1 MDISI
6 IPDYITT
13 KEDVVTWLHRHGHGD
28 YEAQLM
34 AAKWDEGIPLPASI
48 LGIPKTL
55 EETKKTKVS
64 AAPIKKVV
72 VAPVKKI

>member
-1 MDISI
+1 MDISV

-13 KEDVVTWLHRHGHGD
+13 KEDAINWLHRHGWGD

-34 AAKWDEGIPLPASI
+34 ATKWDEGIPLPASI
-48 LGIPKTL
+48 LGMPKPL

-64 AAPIKKVV
+64 AAPTKKVV

>member
-1 MDISI
+1 MDISV

-13 KEDVVTWLHRHGHGD
+13 KEDAINWLHRHGWGD

-34 AAKWDEGIPLPASI
+34 ATKWDEGIPLPASI
-48 LGIPKTL
+48 LGTPKTL
-55 EETKKTKVS
+55 EQTKKTKVS
-64 AAPIKKVV
+64 AAPAKKVV